1 MRFARLIATL
11 LVGCTSL
18 TACAEE
24 TRRPPEI
31 AARPVSF
38 ALDSEGPKAVGQ
50 LAHLGSLRL
59 TSPDSDFGG
68 ISGLIVSPDGKAF
81 LAITDSSHWLT
92 GKLTYTDG
100 RLTGLTGKEIA
111 PLRDLS
117 GKPLQGKAGDAEGLA
132 GSLDG
137 DVYVSFEGDHRIWKY
152 AFGKD
157 GLDAKPVAV
166 KVPADLAKAPG
177 NGGLEAITLLSDGKL
192 LAITES
198 YENADGDIRGW
209 LIDPAGKAAASLA
222 LKRRAPYDVT
232 DARQLENGDVLTLER
247 RFNRVGGVGFA
258 FIKGQPA
265 IIYYSYESISIAF
278 VAYKNGESI
287 WIAMPNFPRSRRRTT
302 FYLFLFHFLCS
313 LAVKTFKT
321 QNSILATEALGL
333 LRLYSSLNS

>member
-24 TRRPPEI
+24 TRRPLEI
-31 AARPVSF
+31 TARPVSF
-38 ALDSEGPKAVGQ
+38 ALDNEGPKAVGQ

-81 LAITDSSHWLT
+81 LAITDASHWLT

-100 RLTGLTGKEIA
+100 RLTGMTGQEIA

-157 GLDAKPVAV
+157 GLDATPVAV

-177 NGGLEAITLLSDGKL
+177 NGGLEAITLLADGKL

-209 LIDPAGKAAASLA
+209 LIDPAGKAPASLA

-258 FIKGQPA
+258 VRRIKADALKAGAPIEA
-265 IIYYSYESISIAF
+265 EVIADAGMNFLIDNMEGLSIRKTADGRTLVYMISD
-278 VAYKNGESI
+278 N
-287 WIAMPNFPRSRRRTT
+287 NFNKPIQQNLIM
-302 FYLFLFHFLCS
+302 LFELKK
-313 LAVKTFKT
+313 AD
-321 QNSILATEALGL
+321 
-333 LRLYSSLNS
+333 

>member
-11 LVGCTSL
+11 VLGCTSL
-18 TACAEE
+18 AACAEE
-24 TRRPPEI
+24 TRRPLEI
-31 AARPVSF
+31 SARPVSF
-38 ALDSEGPKAVGQ
+38 ALDSEGPKAVGK

-68 ISGLIVSPDGKAF
+68 ISGLIVSPDGKTF
-81 LAITDSSHWLT
+81 LAITDASHWLT

-152 AFGKD
+152 AYGKD

-166 KVPADLAKAPG
+166 KVPANLAKAPG

-209 LIDPAGKAAASLA
+209 LIDPAGKATAPLA
-222 LKRRAPYDVT
+222 LKRRAPFDVT

-258 FIKGQPA
+258 MRRIKADALKPGAPIEA
-265 IIYYSYESISIAF
+265 EVIADAGMNYLIDNMEGLSLRKTGDGRTLVYLISD
-278 VAYKNGESI
+278 N
-287 WIAMPNFPRSRRRTT
+287 NFNKPLQQNLIM
-302 FYLFLFHFLCS
+302 LFELKK
-313 LAVKTFKT
+313 AD
-321 QNSILATEALGL
+321 
-333 LRLYSSLNS
+333 

>member
-11 LVGCTSL
+11 LLGCTSL

-24 TRRPPEI
+24 ARRPLEI

-38 ALDSEGPKAVGQ
+38 ALDSEGAKAVGQ

-68 ISGLIVSPDGKAF
+68 ISGLIVSPDGKTF

-157 GLDAKPVAV
+157 GLDATPVAV

-209 LIDPAGKAAASLA
+209 LIDPAGKAPASLA

-258 FIKGQPA
+258 VRRIRADALKADAP
-265 IIYYSYESISIAF
+265 IESEVIADAGMNYLIDNMEGLSIRKTSDGRTLVYMISD
-278 VAYKNGESI
+278 N
-287 WIAMPNFPRSRRRTT
+287 NFNNPLQQNLIM
-302 FYLFLFHFLCS
+302 LFELKK
-313 LAVKTFKT
+313 AD
-321 QNSILATEALGL
+321 
-333 LRLYSSLNS
+333 

>member
-1 MRFARLIATL
+1 MRLTRMIAAL
-11 LVGCTSL
+11 LLGCTSL
-18 TACAEE
+18 AACAEE
-24 TRRPPEI
+24 TRRPLEI
-31 AARPVSF
+31 ASRPVSF
-38 ALDSEGPKAVGQ
+38 ALDSEGSKAVGQ

-68 ISGLIVSPDGKAF
+68 ISGLIVSPDGKSF

-92 GKLTYTDG
+92 GKLSYTDG
-100 RLTGLTGKEIA
+100 RLTGMTGQEIA

-157 GLDAKPVAV
+157 GLDATPVAV

-177 NGGLEAITLLSDGKL
+177 NGGLEAITLLADGKL

-209 LIDPAGKAAASLA
+209 MIDPAGKAPASLA
-222 LKRRAPYDVT
+222 LKRRAPFDVT

-258 FIKGQPA
+258 VRRIKADALKAGAPIEA
-265 IIYYSYESISIAF
+265 EVIADAGMTYLIDNMEGLSIRKTSDGRTLVYLISD
-278 VAYKNGESI
+278 N
-287 WIAMPNFPRSRRRTT
+287 NFNKPLQQNLIM
-302 FYLFLFHFLCS
+302 LFELKK
-313 LAVKTFKT
+313 AD
-321 QNSILATEALGL
+321 
-333 LRLYSSLNS
+333 

>member
-11 LVGCTSL
+11 LLGCTSL

-24 TRRPPEI
+24 ARRPLEI

-38 ALDSEGPKAVGQ
+38 ALDSEGAKAVGQ

-68 ISGLIVSPDGKAF
+68 ISGLIVSPDGKTF

-157 GLDAKPVAV
+157 GLDATPVAV

-209 LIDPAGKAAASLA
+209 LIDPAGKAPASLA

-258 FIKGQPA
+258 VRRIRADALKADAP
-265 IIYYSYESISIAF
+265 IESEVIADAGMNYLIDNMEGLSIRKTSDGRTL
-278 VAYKNGESI
+278 VYLVSDN
-287 WIAMPNFPRSRRRTT
+287 NFNKPLQQNLMM
-302 FYLFLFHFLCS
+302 LFELKK
-313 LAVKTFKT
+313 AD
-321 QNSILATEALGL
+321 
-333 LRLYSSLNS
+333 

>member
-1 MRFARLIATL
+1 MRFVRLIATL

-24 TRRPPEI
+24 ARRPLEI
-31 AARPVSF
+31 TARPVSF
-38 ALDSEGPKAVGQ
+38 ALDSDGPKAVGQ
-50 LAHLGSLRL
+50 LTHLGSLRL

-68 ISGLIVSPDGKAF
+68 ISGLIVSPDGKSF

-92 GKLTYTDG
+92 GKLSYTDG

-132 GSLDG
+132 GTMDG

-157 GLDAKPVAV
+157 GLDATPVAV

-198 YENADGDIRGW
+198 YEDADGDIRGW

-258 FIKGQPA
+258 VRRIKADALKSGSPIEA
-265 IIYYSYESISIAF
+265 EVIADAGMNYLIDNMEGLSIRKTSDGRTL
-278 VAYKNGESI
+278 VYLVSDN
-287 WIAMPNFPRSRRRTT
+287 NFNKPLQQNLMM
-302 FYLFLFHFLCS
+302 LFELKK
-313 LAVKTFKT
+313 AD
-321 QNSILATEALGL
+321 
-333 LRLYSSLNS
+333 

>member
-11 LVGCTSL
+11 LLGCTSL

-24 TRRPPEI
+24 ARRPLEI

-38 ALDSEGPKAVGQ
+38 ALDSEGAKAVGQ

-68 ISGLIVSPDGKAF
+68 ISGLIVSPDGKTF

-152 AFGKD
+152 AYGKD
-157 GLDAKPVAV
+157 GLDATPVAV

-198 YENADGDIRGW
+198 HENADGDIRGW
-209 LIDPAGKAAASLA
+209 LIDPAGKAPASLA

-258 FIKGQPA
+258 VRRIRADALKADAP
-265 IIYYSYESISIAF
+265 IESEVIADAGMNYLIDNMEGLSIRKTSDGRTLVYMISD
-278 VAYKNGESI
+278 N
-287 WIAMPNFPRSRRRTT
+287 NFNKPLQQNLIM
-302 FYLFLFHFLCS
+302 LFELKK
-313 LAVKTFKT
+313 AD
-321 QNSILATEALGL
+321 
-333 LRLYSSLNS
+333 

>member
-1 MRFARLIATL
+1 
-11 LVGCTSL
+11 
-18 TACAEE
+18 
-24 TRRPPEI
+24 
-31 AARPVSF
+31 
-38 ALDSEGPKAVGQ
+38 VGQ

-68 ISGLIVSPDGKAF
+68 ISGLIVSPDGKTF

-157 GLDAKPVAV
+157 GLDATPVAV

-209 LIDPAGKAAASLA
+209 LIDPAGKAPASLA

-258 FIKGQPA
+258 VRRIRADALKADAP
-265 IIYYSYESISIAF
+265 IESEVIADAGMNYLIDNMEGLSIRKTSDGRTLVYMISD
-278 VAYKNGESI
+278 N
-287 WIAMPNFPRSRRRTT
+287 NFNKPLQQNLIM
-302 FYLFLFHFLCS
+302 LFELKK
-313 LAVKTFKT
+313 AD
-321 QNSILATEALGL
+321 
-333 LRLYSSLNS
+333 

>member
-11 LVGCTSL
+11 LLGCTSL

-24 TRRPPEI
+24 ARRPLEI

-38 ALDSEGPKAVGQ
+38 ALDSEGAKAVGQ

-152 AFGKD
+152 AYGKD
-157 GLDAKPVAV
+157 GLDATPVAV

-209 LIDPAGKAAASLA
+209 LIDPAGKAPASLA

-258 FIKGQPA
+258 VRRIRADALKADAP
-265 IIYYSYESISIAF
+265 IESEVIADAGMNYLIDNMEGLSIRKTSDGRTLVYMISD
-278 VAYKNGESI
+278 N
-287 WIAMPNFPRSRRRTT
+287 NFNKPLQQNLIM
-302 FYLFLFHFLCS
+302 LFELKK
-313 LAVKTFKT
+313 AD
-321 QNSILATEALGL
+321 
-333 LRLYSSLNS
+333 

>member
-11 LVGCTSL
+11 LLGCTSL

-24 TRRPPEI
+24 ARRPLEI

-38 ALDSEGPKAVGQ
+38 ALDSEGAKAVGQ

-68 ISGLIVSPDGKAF
+68 ISGLIVSPDGKTF

-157 GLDAKPVAV
+157 GLDATPVAV

-209 LIDPAGKAAASLA
+209 LIDPAGKAPASLA

-258 FIKGQPA
+258 VRRIRADALKADAP
-265 IIYYSYESISIAF
+265 IESEVIADAGMNYLIDNMDGLSIRKTSDGRTLVYMISD
-278 VAYKNGESI
+278 N
-287 WIAMPNFPRSRRRTT
+287 NFNKPLQQNLIM
-302 FYLFLFHFLCS
+302 LFELKK
-313 LAVKTFKT
+313 AD
-321 QNSILATEALGL
+321 
-333 LRLYSSLNS
+333 